1 MAKKKKIEI
10 LNSGPDLSWRVNTP
24 GLLNEI
30 LVNSQTAILHRPL
43 QIFAAILAEVGERA
57 AELNDPKLNALMC
70 RLSIYEISDPYNEK
84 YDHELTNKIIGE
96 FY

>member
-1 MAKKKKIEI
+1 MKDKDNNI
-10 LNSGPDLSWRVNTP
+10 LTNGPDLSWRVNTP

-30 LVNSQTAILHRPL
+30 LLNKQCAILYRPL

-70 RLSIYEISDPYNEK
+70 RLSIYEISDPYNPS
-84 YDHELTNKIIGE
+84 YDKDLTNEIISK